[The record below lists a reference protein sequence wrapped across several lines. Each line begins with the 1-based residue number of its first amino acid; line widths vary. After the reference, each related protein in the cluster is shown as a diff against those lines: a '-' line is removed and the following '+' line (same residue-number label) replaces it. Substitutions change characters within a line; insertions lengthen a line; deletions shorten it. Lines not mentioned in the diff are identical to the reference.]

1 MNKRLAATIVGALGV
16 LLLTPPSFG
25 HHSFTAEFDDR
36 NPVELNGV
44 ISKIDWI
51 NPHVYIYLDVKD
63 KDGKVTT
70 WALECHPTHW
80 FSKAGLKKSM
90 LGEGQAVTVSAF
102 RAKDGSK
109 ALAYTR
115 KITYADGHFYQLF
128 TDDAVLH

>member
-1 MNKRLAATIVGALGV
+1 MRTRLIGMMAAACAF
-16 LLLTPPSFG
+16 LTVAVPAMA
-25 HHSFTAEFDDR
+25 HHSFTAQFDDQKS
-36 NPVELNGV
+36 VELKGV

-51 NPHVYIYLDVKD
+51 NPHVYVYLDVAE

-80 FSKAGLKKSM
+80 FTKAGLKRSM
-90 LGEGQAVTVSAF
+90 LGEGQTVTVSAF

-109 ALAYTR
+109 SLAYTR

-128 TDDAVLH
+128 TEDAVLH

>member
-1 MNKRLAATIVGALGV
+1 MNGKLVSVAMGALGILMLAV
-16 LLLTPPSFG
+16 PVMA
-25 HHSFTAEFDDR
+25 HHSFTAEFDDQK
-36 NPVELNGV
+36 PVELKGV

-51 NPHVYIYLDVKD
+51 NPHVYIYLDVTG

-90 LGEGQAVTVSAF
+90 LGEGQTVTVSAF
-102 RAKDGSK
+102 GAKDGSK
-109 ALAYTR
+109 TLAYTR
-115 KITYADGHFYQLF
+115 RITYTDGHFYQLF

>member
-1 MNKRLAATIVGALGV
+1 MTKFHSAMLAVVGLFMSALPA
-16 LLLTPPSFG
+16 LP

-36 NPVELNGV
+36 KPVELKGV

-51 NPHVYIYLDVKD
+51 NPHVYIFLDVKD
-63 KDGKVTT
+63 EAGKVTT

-80 FSKAGLKKSM
+80 FTKAGLKKSM
-90 LGEGQAVTVSAF
+90 LGEGQTVTVSAF
-102 RAKDGSK
+102 GAKDGSK

-115 KITYADGHFYQLF
+115 RITYADGHFYQLF